1 MDRLGASFDD
11 YLEERLKNPEFRGYF
26 EEAGER
32 SENELRLVKFAEG
45 RLRELGDGGEDD
57 LSERVTVNPEV
68 MVGKPI
74 IRGMRITVEQIIE
87 ALAGGVS
94 EADLLADHPMLE
106 PEDFRAVLAHVT
118 RHGLRY

>member
-45 RLRELGDGGEDD
+45 RLRELGDGEDD

-74 IRGMRITVEQIIE
+74 IRDMRITVEQIIE

-94 EADLLADHPMLE
+94 EADLLEDYPMLE
-106 PEDFRAVLAHVT
+106 PEDFRAVLVHVT
-118 RHGLRY
+118 RNGLWY